1 MMEGSREARTPPR
14 TWAQSQPSQI
24 SRQPNFLSVTP
35 KIQTSPIALPTPS
48 NPAIATLFAY
58 HTTVTMEI
66 YEFDPETQ
74 RIVLLA
80 EFEELEEALAQ
91 KANGK
96 GKNREPDSVT
106 AMEFYREE
114 L

>member
-1 MMEGSREARTPPR
+1 
-14 TWAQSQPSQI
+14 
-24 SRQPNFLSVTP
+24 
-35 KIQTSPIALPTPS
+35 
-48 NPAIATLFAY
+48 
-58 HTTVTMEI
+58 MEI